1 MATTAW
7 RRTVPATTL
16 GLAPDFGEVNNCC
29 YLPEPGKRFEVPE
42 VHFGANGLVVE
53 EDLKAPVVEPGF
65 LTVLARGDERVAR
78 PPDRA
83 DYVTSGR
90 RRALAE
96 WIASPE
102 NPLTSRVIV
111 NRLWYW
117 HFGKGIV
124 PTPGNFGKMG
134 SPPTHPQLLDWL
146 ATELV
151 RQGWSIKQ
159 MHRLMMNSETYKM
172 ASSFYNAQ
180 NVENDAANTFL
191 WRYPVRRLEG
201 EAVRDVILAASGKI
215 NLEAGGE
222 SFYPAL
228 PETVRDGY
236 QAGKWILTQEGPET
250 WRRSIYSYWKRGM
263 KFPLFDV
270 HDQPDPNVTTEKR
283 NVSTVLTQAL
293 TLLNSEFVLL
303 QARYLADRVVREA
316 STDPAARVK
325 RLYRITLSREPK
337 ARELA
342 ASLEFLS
349 TERELQAAKA
359 SGSEAAAGPERDA
372 DQAALTN
379 LSHVLLNAN
388 EFLYIN

>member
-1 MATTAW
+1 
-7 RRTVPATTL
+7 
-16 GLAPDFGEVNNCC
+16 
-29 YLPEPGKRFEVPE
+29 
-42 VHFGANGLVVE
+42 
-53 EDLKAPVVEPGF
+53 
-65 LTVLARGDERVAR
+65 
-78 PPDRA
+78 
-83 DYVTSGR
+83 
-90 RRALAE
+90 
-96 WIASPE
+96 
-102 NPLTSRVIV
+102 LTSRVIV

-134 SPPTHPQLLDWL
+134 LPPTHPELLDWL
-146 ATELV
+146 ATEFI

-159 MHRLMMNSETYKM
+159 MQRLMMNSETYKM
-172 ASSFYNAQ
+172 ASTFYDAQ
-180 NVENDAANTFL
+180 NVEKDPVNTFL

-201 EAVRDVILAASGKI
+201 ETVRDVILSASGKI
-215 NLEAGGE
+215 NLKAGGE

-228 PETVRDGY
+228 PESVRDGY
-236 QAGKWILTQEGPET
+236 QAGKWILTKEGPET

-283 NVSTVLTQAL
+283 NISTVPTQAL

-303 QARYLADRVVREA
+303 QARHLADRVMREA

-337 ARELA
+337 ERELA
-342 ASLEFLS
+342 AGLEFLS
-349 TERELQAAKA
+349 TERRLQAATA
-359 SGSEAAAGPERDA
+359 SGSAAGGGPERSA

-388 EFLYIN
+388 EFLFIN